1 MVEKQKSC
9 SASFV
14 DITEFLSDAR
24 CKPIPWAYSDRT
36 QGLGPWTGASAT
48 RFIISKLIRCH
59 ISHRFLSPVLA
70 AFLGNVLIYYSVSI
84 LLPKYF
90 VTSRQKAWLLTL
102 TSSSFIVVFALPLFV
117 EFISLPPGSTI
128 NDLPSLH
135 NAPVPYALSV
145 YFVGYLFADIWVGVQ
160 HYPDQIGVVT
170 GWIHHVGYFIC
181 VLNCLKYRIAGGFL
195 CFASV
200 LETPTIVLAL
210 GHIHRAWRKDLLF
223 GGLFFITRIVLH
235 AWIIHH
241 VYSTYQSEFWIVT
254 ATPYP
259 IHVYWFLN
267 WTRQQIRK
275 RIGRDIRAG
284 DTPQRKST

>member
-1 MVEKQKSC
+1 MYYPFHSHGRVPQLPDSLYP
-9 SASFV
+9 S
-14 DITEFLSDAR
+14 LSDV
-24 CKPIPWAYSDRT
+24 IYRT
-36 QGLGPWTGASAT
+36 D
-48 RFIISKLIRCH
+48 
-59 ISHRFLSPVLA
+59 FLSPVLA

-84 LLPKYF
+84 LLHKYF